1 MRGLLRGRWNLW
13 TWRNW
18 KREDELRIFAC
29 ERGTSARFH
38 TRSVC
43 TCEAR
48 LHLFTGTGCVF
59 CVLCSND
66 RSGAG
71 GRLAAAEGT
80 DMVKNAKQ
88 KKAKRGAKKV
98 TAKTKLSA
106 KKKAPKQKAAR
117 RRPARQTQVVVG
129 SQSVETVQLKRR
141 ARAAAA
147 GESGGDFGGVSVVE
161 GADSESPDELLEEGQ
176 TVEAGI
182 VSGVEHAPD
191 PDQGEVR
198 THEVTQD
205 DVPEEYDDKDRP

>member
-1 MRGLLRGRWNLW
+1 
-13 TWRNW
+13 
-18 KREDELRIFAC
+18 
-29 ERGTSARFH
+29 
-38 TRSVC
+38 
-43 TCEAR
+43 
-48 LHLFTGTGCVF
+48 
-59 CVLCSND
+59 
-66 RSGAG
+66 
-71 GRLAAAEGT
+71 
-80 DMVKNAKQ
+80 MVKNAKQ

-117 RRPARQTQVVVG
+117 KPAARRRPARQTQVVVG
-129 SQSVETVQLKRR
+129 SKSVETVQLKRR

-176 TVEAGI
+176 TFEAGI
-182 VSGVEHAPD
+182 VSGVENAPD

>member
-1 MRGLLRGRWNLW
+1 
-13 TWRNW
+13 
-18 KREDELRIFAC
+18 
-29 ERGTSARFH
+29 
-38 TRSVC
+38 
-43 TCEAR
+43 
-48 LHLFTGTGCVF
+48 
-59 CVLCSND
+59 
-66 RSGAG
+66 
-71 GRLAAAEGT
+71 
-80 DMVKNAKQ
+80 MVKNAKQ

-106 KKKAPKQKAAR
+106 KKKAPKQKAARKPAAR

-176 TVEAGI
+176 TFEAGI
-182 VSGVEHAPD
+182 VSGVENAPD